1 MQCWLRAVKTCKW
14 FQREAKAFNFNKKW
28 MCGKIKP
35 RTILDYRENFI
46 YLNKSYDINTLKE
59 LNRT

>member
-1 MQCWLRAVKTCKW
+1 
-14 FQREAKAFNFNKKW
+14 

-35 RTILDYRENFI
+35 RTILDYQENFI